1 MNKSIGGIELRSISK
16 GIEVTD
22 FMVKKAQVE
31 IIYFRSICPGKFIA
45 LVSGNEG
52 EVKVAIDY
60 GVDLGQKYVVDSFVV
75 NNVHEEIISS
85 IKGKYIECKK
95 GAIGIVETSSVC
107 SGLQAL
113 DRVLKESNVTIVKIQ
128 LAFVIGG
135 KFVFTVSG
143 ELSDIQNGIE
153 VMKSII
159 NNNKIINISI
169 VPSPDDQILEFLK
182 KWFYINFNFKIR
194 KVKIWELMRLLFI

>member
-31 IIYFRSICPGKFIA
+31 IIYFKSICPGKFIA
-45 LVSGNEG
+45 LISGNEG

-60 GVDLGQKYVVDSFVV
+60 GVDLGEKYVVDSFLI

-95 GAIGIVETSSVC
+95 GAIGIVETNSVC

-153 VMKSII
+153 VMKSIV

-169 VPSPDDQILEFLK
+169 VPSPDDQILEFL
-182 KWFYINFNFKIR
+182 R
-194 KVKIWELMRLLFI
+194 K

>member
-45 LVSGNEG
+45 LISGNEG

-60 GVDLGQKYVVDSFVV
+60 GIELGQKYIVDSFVL
-75 NNVHEEIISS
+75 NNVHEDIILS
-85 IKGKYIECKK
+85 IKGKYVEYKK
-95 GAIGIVETSSVC
+95 GAIGIVETNSVC

-113 DRVLKESNVTIVKIQ
+113 DRVVKEANVTIVKVQ

-153 VMKSII
+153 LVESLI
-159 NNNKIINISI
+159 NKNKIINISI
-169 VPSPDDQILEFLK
+169 VPSPDSQILEFL
-182 KWFYINFNFKIR
+182 R
-194 KVKIWELMRLLFI
+194 K

>member
-75 NNVHEEIISS
+75 NNVHEEIIS
-85 IKGKYIECKK
+85 
-95 GAIGIVETSSVC
+95 
-107 SGLQAL
+107 
-113 DRVLKESNVTIVKIQ
+113 
-128 LAFVIGG
+128 
-135 KFVFTVSG
+135 
-143 ELSDIQNGIE
+143 
-153 VMKSII
+153 
-159 NNNKIINISI
+159 
-169 VPSPDDQILEFLK
+169 
-182 KWFYINFNFKIR
+182 
-194 KVKIWELMRLLFI
+194 

>member
-45 LVSGNEG
+45 LICGNEG

-85 IKGKYIECKK
+85 IKGKYVESKK
-95 GAIGIVETSSVC
+95 GAIGIVETNSVC

-169 VPSPDDQILEFLK
+169 VPSPDDQILEFL
-182 KWFYINFNFKIR
+182 R
-194 KVKIWELMRLLFI
+194 K

>member
-31 IIYFRSICPGKFIA
+31 IIYFKSICPGKFVV
-45 LVSGNEG
+45 LMSGNEG
-52 EVKVAIDY
+52 EVKVATDC
-60 GVDLGQKYVVDSFVV
+60 GLQLGEGYIVDSFVL
-75 NNVHEEIISS
+75 NNVHEDIILS
-85 IKGKYIECKK
+85 IKGKYTEYKK
-95 GAIGIVETSSVC
+95 GAVGIVETNSVC

-113 DRVLKESNVTIVKIQ
+113 DRMLKAANVTIVKVQ

-143 ELSDIQNGIE
+143 ELSDIQNGIDLI
-153 VMKSII
+153 KSVI
-159 NNNKIINISI
+159 NIKKIINISI
-169 VPSPDDQILEFLK
+169 IPSPDNQILELL
-182 KWFYINFNFKIR
+182 R
-194 KVKIWELMRLLFI
+194 KS